1 MRALILGSV
10 MILMSGCAMTIPS
23 FYDDNES
30 LLAVDVRHAVKDL
43 NCNDNTKAHVKNID
57 RTITRFSLYSESK
70 GSDDMQEMIQLIKKT
85 NDGLVAKETISP
97 AFCEI
102 KKKVLIKQ
110 SDDIATAVMGR
121 Y

>member
-1 MRALILGSV
+1 MRALILSSL

-30 LLAVDVRHAVKDL
+30 LLAVDVRHAVKVLD
-43 NCNDNTKAHVKNID
+43 CENDTKLHIKNID
-57 RTITRFSLYSESK
+57 HTITRFSLYSESK

-85 NDGLVAKETISP
+85 NDGLMAKEKLSP
-97 AFCEI
+97 AFCKI

>member
-1 MRALILGSV
+1 MRTLILTSL

-30 LLAVDVRHAVKDL
+30 LLAVDVRHAVKVLD
-43 NCNDNTKAHVKNID
+43 CQGDIKPQIKKID
-57 RTITRFSLYSESK
+57 YAITRFSLYSESK
-70 GSDDMQEMIQLIKKT
+70 KSDDMQAMIKLIKKT
-85 NDGLVAKETISP
+85 NDGLMEKKEIKP

-102 KKKVLIKQ
+102 KRKVLIKQ
-110 SDDIATAVMGR
+110 SNDIATAVMGR